1 VKLDVDG
8 KRVSIPESM
17 CQKVLDKLLVVNN
30 TPSDIFISQRDP
42 SYKSAAPC
50 SHRPRAIHSRPTP
63 RGADLSQ
70 AVVELGGR
78 CVASMTRTSIM
89 IASPQAVEA
98 APLTGDAVVF
108 SSGWLVKLV
117 R

>member
-1 VKLDVDG
+1 VKFDVDG

-17 CQKVLDKLLVVNN
+17 CQKVLGKLLAVNN

-42 SYKSAAPC
+42 SYKGASPC
-50 SHRPRAIHSRPTP
+50 SHRPRAIH
-63 RGADLSQ
+63 RGADLSD

-78 CVASMTRTSIM
+78 CVASMTPTSIM

-98 APLTGDAVVF
+98 AQPTGYAVV
-108 SSGWLVKLV
+108 SSTWLVRLV

>member
-17 CQKVLDKLLVVNN
+17 CQKVLGKLLVVNN
-30 TPSDIFISQRDP
+30 ASSDIFISQRDP
-42 SYKSAAPC
+42 SYKGAAPC

-63 RGADLSQ
+63 RGADLSE
-70 AVVELGGR
+70 AVDELGGR
-78 CVASMTRTSIM
+78 CVASMTPTSIM
-89 IASPQAVEA
+89 IASPQAMGA
-98 APLTGDAVVF
+98 AQSTGNAVV
-108 SSGWLVKLV
+108 SSAWLVKLV